1 VTTAP
6 DPEPASPEPATAIDV
21 LAVFTGEIAGPEAD
35 AILASYFAP
44 GPEPRYDT
52 PQARA
57 EAEAEPEPEAS
68 L

>member
-1 VTTAP
+1 MTDHRNP
-6 DPEPASPEPATAIDV
+6 PATAIE
-21 LAVFTGEIAGPEAD
+21 AVGALSGDITGPEAE

-44 GPEPRYDT
+44 GPQLRYDT

-57 EAEAEPEPEAS
+57 EAEAEPEAS

>member
-1 VTTAP
+1 MTDHRNP
-6 DPEPASPEPATAIDV
+6 PATAIEAFGALSGDI
-21 LAVFTGEIAGPEAD
+21 TGPEAE

-44 GPEPRYDT
+44 GPQPRYDT

-57 EAEAEPEPEAS
+57 EAEAEPEAS